1 MGFFSNLN
9 IEQETD
15 LEYPAV
21 HQAEEAALKAEPA
34 YTSPS
39 VEPADGVK
47 AVSVAAGAP
56 KADETGN
63 TQPAQQTEEE
73 KRKAHEAAEEKRKA
87 EWEERQRLRREK
99 EQIEW
104 EKAVALDNN
113 ALIAASVKRLGDA
126 TERLTRRNMK
136 LCVTEYVQTLCYED
150 MAFAKLVMHPRKSMV
165 NCFHY
170 INRKA
175 REYLEKE
182 MKDNDEKPMAG
193 GYGGDVPDELCY
205 QWAEEYFRDLDVK
218 EDKTEEDEKFVP
230 RPYRGISS
238 TPKKKVEKK
247 KPQPVKKEKP
257 KEPEQ
262 LSMDNQITLD
272 SFLQPEK
279 MAG

>member
-126 TERLTRRNMK
+126 MVKRRCLRFFAALRLGERYIPGFLVGCVRLTGYSDRGAEF
-136 LCVTEYVQTLCYED
+136 C
-150 MAFAKLVMHPRKSMV
+150 
-165 NCFHY
+165 
-170 INRKA
+170 
-175 REYLEKE
+175 REVE
-182 MKDNDEKPMAG
+182 PGRG
-193 GYGGDVPDELCY
+193 G
-205 QWAEEYFRDLDVK
+205 
-218 EDKTEEDEKFVP
+218 
-230 RPYRGISS
+230 I
-238 TPKKKVEKK
+238 
-247 KPQPVKKEKP
+247 
-257 KEPEQ
+257 
-262 LSMDNQITLD
+262 
-272 SFLQPEK
+272 
-279 MAG
+279 